1 MKKIIPIDIIKG
13 FSDKFCGSNS
23 KENFATNKCSSA
35 YFTFHSPFV
44 LRSFSVHPPL
54 ILRSF
59 SVRAP
64 FNLRSRSVRRSKNDR
79 RMIKETSEN
88 HRRQDGDVSKL

>member
-35 YFTFHSPFV
+35 YFTFHSPFILRSFSVHSPFV

-64 FNLRSRSVRRSKNDR
+64 FGDR
-79 RMIKETSEN
+79 RMIEETSEN

>member
-13 FSDKFCGSNS
+13 ISGKFCGSNS

-64 FNLRSRSVRRSKNDR
+64 FNLRSRSVRRSKNER